1 MTGAVS
7 AVDVDAVVIA
17 ARVARAATVAALVV
31 AFGRRQS
38 RWWSPPPSLIE
49 THSAEEP
56 RVCLEQGQWQR
67 RRRTGATK
75 TQAKHTT
82 KRLRVT
88 YVKSAIGYN
97 VKQKQTI
104 EALGLRRLQQVIT
117 HPDTP
122 AVRGMLNK
130 VSHLVRVEEVEEAAR

>member
-1 MTGAVS
+1 M
-7 AVDVDAVVIA
+7 
-17 ARVARAATVAALVV
+17 
-31 AFGRRQS
+31 
-38 RWWSPPPSLIE
+38 
-49 THSAEEP
+49 AEKKA
-56 RVCLEQGQWQR
+56 
-67 RRRTGATK
+67 TGATR
-75 TQAKHTT
+75 TQAKHMA

-104 EALGLRRLQQVIT
+104 EALGLRRLQQVIE

-130 VSHLVRVEEVEEAAR
+130 VSHLVQVEEVEEAAR

>member
-1 MTGAVS
+1 M
-7 AVDVDAVVIA
+7 
-17 ARVARAATVAALVV
+17 
-31 AFGRRQS
+31 
-38 RWWSPPPSLIE
+38 
-49 THSAEEP
+49 AEKKT
-56 RVCLEQGQWQR
+56 
-67 RRRTGATK
+67 TGATK
-75 TQAKHTT
+75 THAKHAT

-104 EALGLRRLQQVIT
+104 EALGLRRLQQVIE

-130 VSHLVRVEEVEEAAR
+130 VSHLVQVEEVEEATR

>member
-1 MTGAVS
+1 M
-7 AVDVDAVVIA
+7 
-17 ARVARAATVAALVV
+17 
-31 AFGRRQS
+31 
-38 RWWSPPPSLIE
+38 
-49 THSAEEP
+49 AEKKT
-56 RVCLEQGQWQR
+56 
-67 RRRTGATK
+67 TGATK
-75 TQAKHTT
+75 TQSKHAT

>member
-1 MTGAVS
+1 M
-7 AVDVDAVVIA
+7 
-17 ARVARAATVAALVV
+17 
-31 AFGRRQS
+31 
-38 RWWSPPPSLIE
+38 
-49 THSAEEP
+49 AEKKA
-56 RVCLEQGQWQR
+56 
-67 RRRTGATK
+67 TGATK
-75 TQAKHTT
+75 TQAKHGT
-82 KRLRVT
+82 KQLRVT

-130 VSHLVRVEEVEEAAR
+130 VSHLVQVEEVEEAAR